1 MNFSNFFR
9 YNFYGQNV
17 KVQAILVLEKKEI
30 NDHKSMRKTFHSNI
44 QLIFIDSDID
54 KGFGSMYQSVM
65 TKIKIYSSKY

>member
-1 MNFSNFFR
+1 
-9 YNFYGQNV
+9 
-17 KVQAILVLEKKEI
+17 
-30 NDHKSMRKTFHSNI
+30 MRKTFHSNI